1 MEATVTADAGAE
13 VEVEVGGVLLLAP
26 LLILLVVAMDI
37 GVAVAGGL
45 ASSVSGS
52 VLMLLVSV
60 PAYASLSMWG
70 QLSSPRPAQ
79 KPVRNSRVMPSP
91 ACRFV

>member
-13 VEVEVGGVLLLAP
+13 VEVEGVLLLAP
-26 LLILLVVAMDI
+26 SLMLLVVVMDI

-60 PAYASLSMWG
+60 PAYASFSMWG

>member
-1 MEATVTADAGAE
+1 MKATVTADAGAE
-13 VEVEVGGVLLLAP
+13 VEVGGVLLLAP
-26 LLILLVVAMDI
+26 SLMLLVVAMGI

-52 VLMLLVSV
+52 VLMLLLVSV

-70 QLSSPRPAQ
+70 QLSSPRRAQ

>member
-13 VEVEVGGVLLLAP
+13 VEVGGVLLLAP
-26 LLILLVVAMDI
+26 LLMLLVVMDI
-37 GVAVAGGL
+37 WVPVAGGL

-79 KPVRNSRVMPSP
+79 KPVRNLRVMPSP
-91 ACRFV
+91 ACRVV

>member
-13 VEVEVGGVLLLAP
+13 VEVEVVLLLAP
-26 LLILLVVAMDI
+26 LLMLLVVAMGI
-37 GVAVAGGL
+37 GRAVAGGL

-79 KPVRNSRVMPSP
+79 KLVRNSRVMPSP

>member
-1 MEATVTADAGAE
+1 MEATVTADAGA
-13 VEVEVGGVLLLAP
+13 EVEVGGVLLLAP
-26 LLILLVVAMDI
+26 LLILLVVVMGI

-52 VLMLLVSV
+52 VLLLLVSV

-70 QLSSPRPAQ
+70 QLSSPGPAQ
-79 KPVRNSRVMPSP
+79 KLVRNSRVMPSP

>member
-1 MEATVTADAGAE
+1 M
-13 VEVEVGGVLLLAP
+13 GGGLLLAP
-26 LLILLVVAMDI
+26 LLILLVVAMGI

-45 ASSVSGS
+45 ASSVYGS
-52 VLMLLVSV
+52 VLLLLVSV

-79 KPVRNSRVMPSP
+79 KKLVRNSRVMPSP
-91 ACRFV
+91 ACRVV